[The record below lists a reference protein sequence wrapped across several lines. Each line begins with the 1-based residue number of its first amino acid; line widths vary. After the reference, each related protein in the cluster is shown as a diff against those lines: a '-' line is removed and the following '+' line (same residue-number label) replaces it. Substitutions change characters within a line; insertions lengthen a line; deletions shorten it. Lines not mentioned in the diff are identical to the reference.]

1 MKNGSVHLLVS
12 VDGDFDVLKEI
23 KRLSPKDALG
33 LAR

>member
-1 MKNGSVHLLVS
+1 MKNGSIHLLVS

-23 KRLSPKDALG
+23 RRLNPKDALA